1 MYNKYP
7 SQTNRKH
14 RLWCDFFRLKKV
26 LITSANNR
34 ANDPRKSFK
43 KLLKN
48 ALTAQTKNSDVS
60 IRKLRRLNSTIE
72 TSELSD

>member
-7 SQTNRKH
+7 SQTNRWH
-14 RLWCDFFRLKKV
+14 GLWCDFFWLKKV
-26 LITSANNR
+26 LITSENNR
-34 ANDPRKSFK
+34 INDPRKSFK

-48 ALTAQTKNSDVS
+48 ALTSQTKNSDVS

-72 TSELSD
+72 TSEFSD